1 MENINRF
8 GSHFGFSACVF
19 IYSLHKITS
28 LTLFQLW
35 RQNSVALK
43 NTLFL
48 VLKNTVSELFFKPR
62 RFVKK
67 NSWNETN
74 YRSFLCE
81 RFAGV
86 RCG

>member
-67 NSWNETN
+67 KLLE
-74 YRSFLCE
+74 
-81 RFAGV
+81 
-86 RCG
+86 